1 MNTKTINFFKEISKI
16 PRESGNEKQI
26 SDYICNF
33 AKSRNLEYI
42 QDKYNNVIIKKYVKY
57 F

>member
-1 MNTKTINFFKEISKI
+1 MMQDKTIEFFKELSKI

-33 AKSRNLEYI
+33 AK
-42 QDKYNNVIIKKYVKY
+42 
-57 F
+57 